1 MKKIALM
8 IVALL
13 SMTAVQ
19 AQENENKNQPREHK
33 KMTVAERTD
42 RLAKAL
48 ELSDDQKTKVL
59 ELNKEYEKVLEGPS
73 MRGPRPPKADGE
85 SGATAQNGQQRPERP
100 QLTDAQREEM
110 KQRFEKRQE
119 YEKKLKEIL
128 TDDQY
133 KKYQEMR
140 PGRRGFGGR
149 GGHRGPGRH
158 GGPRPQF

>member
-1 MKKIALM
+1 
-8 IVALL
+8 
-13 SMTAVQ
+13 
-19 AQENENKNQPREHK
+19 
-33 KMTVAERTD
+33 
-42 RLAKAL
+42 
-48 ELSDDQKTKVL
+48 
-59 ELNKEYEKVLEGPS
+59 
-73 MRGPRPPKADGE
+73 
-85 SGATAQNGQQRPERP
+85 
-100 QLTDAQREEM
+100 M